1 MKMTNDITFLNPE
14 FLWFFIMLLIVIG
27 LDFSFKK
34 LKNSNFKVSS
44 LKFLNQPS
52 FKSKVYPF
60 LIALRYLAITFLII
74 ALARPQILDV
84 SVQTKKSRGI
94 DIVMAVDVSS
104 SMLAQDLKP
113 NRLEALKSV
122 AKEFINERV
131 NDRIGLVVYAG
142 ESYTKTPVTSD
153 KSIIVNSLNEIVF
166 DGIIEDGTAIGMGLA
181 TSVNRLKES
190 KAKSKVL
197 ILLTDGVN
205 NSGFIDPN
213 TSANLA
219 LSFGIKTYTIG
230 LGSNGNALA
239 PIGLNTDG
247 SFRYGLTKVEID
259 EKLLKTIAE
268 TTGGLYFRATDN
280 KKLKPVNFI
289 ETFFFQFLNPKG
301 VIVAVIAVS
310 TYTESGINFLNY
322 SIWMLGIAFIFA
334 IISIIFWTLLGR
346 FMRKFATNEKFIK
359 WFNYAMSSLLLLCI
373 ATFYY

>member
-1 MKMTNDITFLNPE
+1 MTNDITFLNPE

-27 LDFSFKK
+27 FDFSFKK

-44 LKFLNQPS
+44 LEFLNQPS

-60 LIALRYLAITFLII
+60 LIVLRYLAITFLIT

-190 KAKSKVL
+190 KAKSKVI

-280 KKLKPVNFI
+280 KKLKDIYDEINKLEKTEIQEF
-289 ETFFFQFLNPKG
+289 K
-301 VIVAVIAVS
+301 
-310 TYTESGINFLNY
+310 YTNAEEVY
-322 SIWMLGIAFIFA
+322 RIFVL
-334 IISIIFWTLLGR
+334 ISISLILLEWILRTTIF
-346 FMRKFATNEKFIK
+346 KSFI
-359 WFNYAMSSLLLLCI
+359 
-373 ATFYY
+373 